1 MIIGNNYITSI
12 FSKCTTYIKFLL
24 NYIVI
29 ANTNYQISGTVQKF
43 QHTLVNSKLN
53 SSFDNEDIKE
63 GLKGIET
70 YPLHP
75 SKFQD

>member
-1 MIIGNNYITSI
+1 
-12 FSKCTTYIKFLL
+12 
-24 NYIVI
+24 
-29 ANTNYQISGTVQKF
+29 VQKF